1 MKRFA
6 WVLLGWGAAA
16 CAPAVESKGADVA
29 AVDEVDSG
37 AGGDTAADDGGSTS
51 GDDGGAD
58 GDTAGGDGTEDGGSE
73 DGGSEDGGTEDGGSE
88 DGGTDDGSD
97 SGGDGDDGGGETGDD
112 PARCSIV
119 IPADATVYTGNASS
133 NVVGEWA
140 VVCGSGTASF
150 SGAGASV
157 AVFSGAGAV
166 IGGDSSEVWLEGSAD
181 LANLADGTIIHTTD
195 GSRVVDNGTNTTLDI
210 CDEVTIDAS
219 AVDLSGC

>member
-6 WVLLGWGAAA
+6 WMLSGWGAVA
-16 CAPAVESKGADVA
+16 CAPAVDGKGADVA
-29 AVDEVDSG
+29 SVDSG
-37 AGGDTAADDGGSTS
+37 GGGDTAADDGGATS

-58 GDTAGGDGTEDGGSE
+58 GDTAGGDGTEDGGT
-73 DGGSEDGGTEDGGSE
+73 DDGGTDDGSDAGGSE

-97 SGGDGDDGGGETGDD
+97 SGGDGDDGGGETGDE
-112 PARCSIV
+112 PSRCSIV
-119 IPADATVYTGNASS
+119 IPADAMVYTDNASS